1 MANYDVSIRINPNIN
16 PNKINNYE
24 FNTESYERL
33 KINIE
38 RIERIL
44 TDSINIEITKQ
55 SFELLNRVMK
65 DSFSKISSVFDQ
77 YDFDE
82 IAKKLRFSLDEMA
95 DAAGVKQIEALQ
107 NINFSKVFSDSF
119 YHEKCNEASDL

>member
-65 DSFSKISSVFDQ
+65 DSFSKFIS
-77 YDFDE
+77 
-82 IAKKLRFSLDEMA
+82 I
-95 DAAGVKQIEALQ
+95 
-107 NINFSKVFSDSF
+107 
-119 YHEKCNEASDL
+119 